1 MSRPARRCAA
11 RVVLSGLVLLG
22 SMLAPA
28 ASAQPAAGPPRRWQ
42 IEVTG
47 AQAVLSPAG
56 LDSLVDYET
65 AIVDHLRTQQIQQ
78 THEGDLRKLNRAFPT
93 GARVV
98 RAMGRRWSVG
108 AGFSWFDS
116 RRRSSAEASYD
127 YTVVNASAQEYQRAF
142 SETITIDPLALTARE
157 YFTHAVVR
165 YEWIAGSRFGLG
177 TALHAGWLAAECRVE
192 RARTIAGGFYPINR
206 ASRVNLTG
214 RGNGPAGDALLTA
227 RVSVTRRIG
236 VLAEAGYAWHVIQK
250 VTGSSTSAST
260 TQDGEATQVE
270 LAQTSQAEG
279 RWINQSV
286 AYQTGSGVW
295 RGTAPAIGGQG
306 SPFRLDLSGW
316 RFTVGLTL
324 GL

>member
-11 RVVLSGLVLLG
+11 RVVLSGIVLL
-22 SMLAPA
+22 LLTA
-28 ASAQPAAGPPRRWQ
+28 AAVSAQPAAVPARRWQ

-56 LDSLVDYET
+56 LDSLVAYET
-65 AIVDHLRTQQIQQ
+65 AIVDHLRTQQVQQ
-78 THEGDLRKLNRAFPT
+78 THEGDLRKLNRAFPV

-98 RAMGRRWSVG
+98 RTMGRRWSVG
-108 AGFSWFDS
+108 AGFSWFDTS
-116 RRRSSAEASYD
+116 RRSSAKASYD
-127 YTVVNASAQEYQRAF
+127 YTVVNAGAQEYQRTF
-142 SETITIDPLALTARE
+142 SETIAIDPLALTARE

-165 YEWIAGSRFGLG
+165 YEWIAGPRFGLG
-177 TALHAGWLAAECRVE
+177 TSLHAGWLAAECRVE
-192 RARTIAGGFYPINR
+192 RARTVAGGFYPINR

-214 RGNGPAGDALLTA
+214 RGDGPAGDALLTA
-227 RVSVTRRIG
+227 RVSVTRRLG
-236 VLAEAGYAWHVIQK
+236 LLAETGYAWHVIRK
-250 VTGSSTSAST
+250 VTGSSSTAST

-279 RWINQSV
+279 RWINQPV
-286 AYQTGSGVW
+286 EYQTGSGVW
-295 RGTAPAIGGQG
+295 RGTAPAIGVEG

-316 RFTVGLTL
+316 RFRLGVSL